1 MRQFA
6 ERAAINAPLQGTA
19 ADIIKSAMIRLFDQ
33 LKAGKIILQVHDE
46 LLVEVED
53 EKVQETAKLVKDIME
68 NAAKISVPLEVE
80 VKISDNWGSNFLNY
94 DLNTADSKSI
104 NHLN

>member
-1 MRQFA
+1 
-6 ERAAINAPLQGTA
+6 
-19 ADIIKSAMIRLFDQ
+19 
-33 LKAGKIILQVHDE
+33 
-46 LLVEVED
+46 
-53 EKVQETAKLVKDIME
+53 ME

-80 VKISDNWGSNFLNY
+80 MKISDNWGSNFLNY